1 MSETMLAFV
10 ALFLVVIFS
19 MNQKKAVVRAEQEI
33 AGIELEVLAHA
44 VGSDMMQRIAAKDFD
59 SAMSGSSSQD
69 LQTSDLTLPADF
81 GSGLDCPSVCDDIDD
96 FNNMQPDTV
105 YFEIDT
111 DEFGNAI
118 GFDFVVEA
126 AVQYVDEEGNATNER
141 TWTKEVTLQIDQASS
156 SESFLIQPIIM
167 QQQFSPKW

>member
-1 MSETMLAFV
+1 MSETMIAFI

-19 MNQKKAVVRAEQEI
+19 MNQKRTVVRAEQEI

-59 SAMSGSSSQD
+59 NAMSGSLSQE
-69 LQTSDLTLPADF
+69 LRTSDLTLPTNF
-81 GSGLDCPSVCDDIDD
+81 GSGKNCPSACNDIDD

-105 YFEIDT
+105 FFEIDT
-111 DEFGNAI
+111 DEWGDPI

-156 SESFLIQPIIM
+156 SSLLIQPIIM
-167 QQQFSPKW
+167 QQQFSPQW